1 MKLTQRNVNQTN
13 ILSSKEALKSVNLF
27 DLEDQKDRYEIK
39 FPLDNA
45 QNICYNTHKDACG
58 G

>member
-1 MKLTQRNVNQTN
+1 MKLIQRNVNQTN

>member
-1 MKLTQRNVNQTN
+1 MKLTQRTVNQTN

-45 QNICYNTHKDACG
+45 QNICYNTHKDAYG